1 MTELLLSGNIMI
13 DFKTV
18 MVILRSILVQ
28 RKQDYGTQQ
37 EYQPF
42 HYNFCQEQFGK
53 LKMLDPIELV

>member
-28 RKQDYGTQQ
+28 RKQDYGT
-37 EYQPF
+37 E
-42 HYNFCQEQFGK
+42 
-53 LKMLDPIELV
+53 